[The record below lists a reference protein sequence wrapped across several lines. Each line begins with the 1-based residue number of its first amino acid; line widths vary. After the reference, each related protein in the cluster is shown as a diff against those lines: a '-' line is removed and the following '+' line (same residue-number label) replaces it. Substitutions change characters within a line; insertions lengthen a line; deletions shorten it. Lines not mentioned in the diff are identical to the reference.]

1 MKPYEI
7 NLLTA
12 FILITMSVWGYFFGS
27 SDTPSVTALIPAFF
41 GVLFAALTPL
51 MQKENKVV
59 AHVIVLLTF
68 LLIIAL
74 VRPLNGAIGRG
85 DNLAIFRVA
94 AMIVMCAIAMV
105 IYIKSF
111 RDARKA
117 REAGQA

>member
-12 FILITMSVWGYFFGS
+12 FILIVMSVWGYFFGS
-27 SDTPSVTALIPAFF
+27 ETPSPTALIPAIF
-41 GVLFAALTPL
+41 GILFAIMTPL
-51 MQKENKVV
+51 LQKENKVV
-59 AHVIVLLTF
+59 AHIIVLFTF

-74 VRPLNGAIGRG
+74 VKPLTGALGRG
-85 DNLAIFRVA
+85 DNLALFRVGSMMLMCVI
-94 AMIVMCAIAMV
+94 AMI